1 MKTITK
7 LLTAAL
13 LLCSFTVVNAD
24 VVHVYNCKLNEGKT
38 VEEANAASSAWLVA
52 VRSMEGGDKIEAY
65 HNYPVAANAGDGSF
79 LFVEITPDFAQWG
92 TMADA
97 YSGSAAEKADQ
108 AWGEVATC
116 ESSSLW
122 SSIKIE

>member
-7 LLTAAL
+7 LLAAAI

-38 VEEANAASSAWLVA
+38 FEDANAASSAWLA
-52 VRSMEGGDKIEAY
+52 AIRSMEDGDKIEAK

-79 LFVEITPDFAQWG
+79 LFVEITPDFTQWG
-92 TMADA
+92 AMADA
-97 YSGSAAEKADQ
+97 YSGSAAEAADQ

-122 SSIKIE
+122 NSVDIE